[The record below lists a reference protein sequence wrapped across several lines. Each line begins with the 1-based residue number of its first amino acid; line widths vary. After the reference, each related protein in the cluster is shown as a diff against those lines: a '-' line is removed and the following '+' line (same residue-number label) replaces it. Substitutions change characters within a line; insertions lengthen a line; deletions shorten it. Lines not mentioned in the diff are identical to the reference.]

1 VEELKLVV
9 AAGDVH
15 RCHCPVQVTVF
26 NMPSAMDL
34 SGMMVD
40 DAGGRE
46 PCQVERE
53 GDHYRLWWIIEDLPA
68 GQERAY
74 TLDCATTPTAA
85 GVELNQS
92 EHQVDISVGGHL
104 FTSYHYQPT
113 VPKPYLYP
121 VIGPG
126 GVRMTRGYS
135 IEEIP
140 GETTDHKHHRSIWVG
155 HGEVGG
161 ADVWEE
167 HGEPPY
173 ARTAHRE
180 FEVVESG
187 PVFGRL
193 RAKNDWLRADDTKVC
208 EETRDLRVY
217 ALGPDLQVFDL
228 EVVFQA
234 TEGPVH
240 FGDTKEA
247 GILSIR
253 VATSMDGNKG
263 GRIENSEG
271 GVSEKE
277 CWGKPAAWCD
287 YAGTVHDHRVGFA
300 VMDHPSS
307 FRHPT
312 HWHVR
317 DYGLFTANC
326 FGYKSF
332 YKDDSKDGSYD
343 LPAGEDLRFSYRVYL
358 HSGEAGDARVADR
371 YQDFVNPPKISVKE

>member
-1 VEELKLVV
+1 MADLTLVV
-9 AAGDVH
+9 AAGDVD
-15 RCHCPVQVTVF
+15 RRHCPVQVTL
-26 NMPSAMDL
+26 PSIPPATDV
-34 SGMMVD
+34 SGVLID
-40 DAGGRE
+40 ESGGRT
-46 PCQVERE
+46 PCQIERE
-53 GDHYRLWWIIEDLPA
+53 GDHHRLWWIVDELPA
-68 GQERAY
+68 GQERRY
-74 TLDCATTPTAA
+74 RLDCATLPPTA

-92 EHQVDISVGGHL
+92 GHQVDMSVHGRL
-104 FTSYHYQPT
+104 FTTYRYEPT

-126 GVRMTRGYS
+126 GKRMTRGYS

-161 ADVWEE
+161 ADLWEE

-173 ARTAHRE
+173 ARAAHRE
-180 FEVVESG
+180 FEVLESG

-193 RAKNDWLRADDTKVC
+193 RTRNEWLRADGSKVC

-217 ALGPDLQVFDL
+217 AVGADVQLFDL
-228 EVVFQA
+228 EVVFRA

-271 GVSEKE
+271 GVTEKE

-287 YAGTVHDHRVGFA
+287 YSGTVQDAVVGFT
-300 VMDHPSS
+300 VMDHPTS

-332 YKDDSKDGSYD
+332 YKDEPKDGSYE
-343 LPAGEDLRFSYRVYL
+343 LPAGQDLRFFYRVYL
-358 HSGEAGDARVADR
+358 HPGQAAEAKSADR
-371 YQDFVNPPKISVKE
+371 YQDFADPPKVVAK

>member
-1 VEELKLVV
+1 VADLTLVV
-9 AAGDVH
+9 AGGDTH
-15 RCHCPVQVTVF
+15 RRHCPVQVALPELPAAT
-26 NMPSAMDL
+26 DL
-34 SGMMVD
+34 SGVLID
-40 DAGGRE
+40 EAGAE
-46 PCQVERE
+46 TPCQVERE
-53 GDHYRLWWIIEDLPA
+53 GDQRRLWWIVDDLPA
-68 GQERAY
+68 GKERVY
-74 TLDCATTPTAA
+74 RFGHATQRAST
-85 GVELNQS
+85 GVELSQS
-92 EHQVDISVGGHL
+92 GDQVDISIGGRL
-104 FTSYHYQPT
+104 FTAYHYEPT

-126 GVRMTRGYS
+126 GKRMTRGYS

-161 ADVWEE
+161 ADLWEE

-173 ARTAHRE
+173 ARTAHRD
-180 FEVVESG
+180 FDVLESG

-193 RAKNDWLRADDTKVC
+193 RAKNDWLRTDGSKVC

-217 ALGPDLQVFDL
+217 ALGPEAQLFDL
-228 EVVFQA
+228 EVIFHA
-234 TEGPVH
+234 TEGSVH

-253 VATSMDGNKG
+253 VATSMDGKQG

-271 GVSEKE
+271 GVTEKE

-287 YAGTVHDHRVGFA
+287 YSGPVQDTWVGFT
-300 VMDHPSS
+300 VMDHPTS

-332 YKDDSKDGSYD
+332 YSDESKDGSYD
-343 LPAGEDLRFSYRVYL
+343 LPAGQDLRFSYRVYL
-358 HSGEAGDARVADR
+358 HPGQAAEAKAAER
-371 YQDFVNPPKISVKE
+371 YQDFADPPKVVLR

>member
-1 VEELKLVV
+1 MFDVTLAV
-9 AAGDVH
+9 AAGDVD
-15 RCHCPVQVTVF
+15 RRHCPVQLPLVG
-26 NMPSAMDL
+26 MLPAADL
-34 SGMMVD
+34 SGVLVD
-40 DAGGRE
+40 DSGARTAW
-46 PCQVERE
+46 QIERD
-53 GDHYRLWWIIEDLPA
+53 GDQHRLWWIIDDLPA
-68 GQERAY
+68 GQERCYRFESVA
-74 TLDCATTPTAA
+74 PPSS
-85 GVELNQS
+85 GVEFKQS
-92 EHQVDISVGGHL
+92 DHAVDISIHGQL
-104 FTSYHYQPT
+104 FTTYRHEPN

-126 GVRMTRGYS
+126 GKRMTRGYS

-161 ADVWEE
+161 ADLWEE

-173 ARTAHRE
+173 ARTIHRE
-180 FEVVESG
+180 FEVLESG

-193 RAKNDWLRADDTKVC
+193 RARNDWLRTDGSKVC

-217 ALGPDLQVFDL
+217 ALGPDLQLFDL
-228 EVVFQA
+228 EVVFRA

-263 GRIENSEG
+263 GRIENSER
-271 GVSEKE
+271 GVTEKE

-287 YAGTVHDHRVGFA
+287 YSGVVEDAVVGFT
-300 VMDHPSS
+300 VMDHPSA

-332 YKDDSKDGSYD
+332 YQNESKDGSYD
-343 LPAGEDLRFSYRVYL
+343 LPAGQDLRFFYRVYL
-358 HSGEAGDARVADR
+358 HQGQAAEAKSADR
-371 YQDFVNPPKISVKE
+371 YQDFAKPPPVVGK